1 MDATVFIVTDS
12 QQKTAENGAST
23 WMLLGMGVLWI
34 LFAIGIPLYQRDRA
48 GDIEIEWTTE
58 TEQQTAGFHLYRSE
72 FEDNAFIRISDEMI
86 PAHGSAVSGASYT
99 YIDQDLPSGVTYYY
113 LLEEIEY
120 DASAHKYEEDIF
132 SHNVPTTTW
141 WVLLLSGLSALIGFA
156 LLIMGIKEKR
166 HT

>member
-1 MDATVFIVTDS
+1 MTDT
-12 QQKTAENGAST
+12 QQNGTKNSAST

-58 TEQQTAGFHLYRSE
+58 TEQQTAGFYLYRSE
-72 FEDNAFIRISDEMI
+72 SEDGEFIRISDEMI
-86 PAHGSAVSGASYT
+86 PAQGSAVSGASYI
-99 YIDQDLPSGVTYYY
+99 YIDQNLPSGVTYYY

-141 WVLLLSGLSALIGFA
+141 WVLLLSGISALIGFA
-156 LLIMGIKEKR
+156 LLMMGIKETR
-166 HT
+166 RT

>member
-1 MDATVFIVTDS
+1 MTDKR
-12 QQKTAENGAST
+12 QKTAKNGAST
-23 WMLLGMGVLWI
+23 WMLIGMGVLWI

-58 TEQQTAGFHLYRSE
+58 TEQQTAGFYLYRSE
-72 FEDNAFIRISDEMI
+72 SEDGEFVRISEEML
-86 PAHGSAVSGASYT
+86 PAQGSAVSGASYI
-99 YIDQDLPSGVTYYY
+99 YIDQNLPSGVTYYY

-132 SHNVPTTTW
+132 SHDVPTTTW
-141 WVLLLSGLSALIGFA
+141 WVLLLSGFSALIGFA
-156 LLIMGIKEKR
+156 LLIMGIKENR

>member
-1 MDATVFIVTDS
+1 MTDT
-12 QQKTAENGAST
+12 QQNGTKNGAST

-58 TEQQTAGFHLYRSE
+58 TEQQTAGFYLYRSE
-72 FEDNAFIRISDEMI
+72 SEDGEFIRINDEMI
-86 PAHGSAVSGASYT
+86 PAQGSAVSGASYT
-99 YIDQDLPSGVTYYY
+99 YIDQNLPSGVTYYY

-132 SHNVPTTTW
+132 SHDVPTTTW
-141 WVLLLSGLSALIGFA
+141 WVLLLSGISALIGFA
-156 LLIMGIKEKR
+156 LLMMGIKETR
-166 HT
+166 RT